1 MPYVYETRIQ
11 FGHVDA
17 AGVMYFSRFFEL
29 AHETYES
36 LMRKAGIPLEK
47 IFSEGEWGM
56 PLVHSEADY
65 RRPWRLG
72 EAVRVEAEID
82 DLTAGSVSFRYRMVD
97 ADGVVRTKVQLRHA
111 FVELTEFKARSVP
124 AAFTDAMRVLGL
136 ID

>member
-1 MPYVYETRIQ
+1 MPYVYNTRIQ

-17 AGVMYFSRFFEL
+17 AGVMYFSRFYEL

-47 IFSEGEWGM
+47 IFNEGEWGM

-97 ADGVVRTKVQLRHA
+97 VDGLVRTKVQLRHA
-111 FVELTEFKARSVP
+111 FVDLAEFKARSVP
-124 AAFTDAMRVLGL
+124 AEFTDAMKALGL
-136 ID
+136 VN

>member
-1 MPYVYETRIQ
+1 
-11 FGHVDA
+11 
-17 AGVMYFSRFFEL
+17 
-29 AHETYES
+29 
-36 LMRKAGIPLEK
+36 
-47 IFSEGEWGM
+47 M

-124 AAFTDAMRVLGL
+124 AAFTDAMRALGL